1 MADLR
6 SLLEGLGFSEV
17 RTLLNSGNAVFQTAR
32 PNVAKIATAIEKAI
46 ESKFGFSAAVIVV
59 TARELNTIVDENPLS
74 EAAGD
79 PSKFLVAFTAKA
91 AALERAK
98 PLLAE
103 AWTPESLAIGS
114 KAAYLWCARGIL
126 ESRLIPAFSRATA
139 NAATTR
145 NWTTVLK
152 LRAAA
157 GNS

>member
-1 MADLR
+1 MAHLR
-6 SLLEGLGFSEV
+6 SLLEGLGFSKV
-17 RTLLNSGNAVFQTAR
+17 RTLLNSGNAVFQAPR
-32 PNVAKIATAIEKAI
+32 PNVAKIATAIEDAI
-46 ESKFGFSAAVIVV
+46 QSEFGFSAAVIVI
-59 TARELNTIVDENPLS
+59 TARDLNAIVDENPLP
-74 EAAGD
+74 EASRD

-91 AALERAK
+91 AALQGAK

-103 AWTPESLAIGS
+103 AWAPESLAIGS
-114 KAAYLWCARGIL
+114 KAAYLWCARGII

-152 LRAAA
+152 LQAVA